1 MTTKHI
7 PIPMDGASFQRKL
20 ALQHRAI
27 TRIACPPSLLLQL
40 PVDVLQA
47 MTESVQAYPV
57 QFGFIGRDQP
67 ETLRLHR
74 EIANEAWAIELT
86 TPRVIMETYNVLRVG
101 AAEIDQHRDGL
112 YVLDRIPILMN
123 QVGLFDRSKPPAP
136 NDYATTSQIAN
147 FASNINTTPNF
158 LWLTSASNDRVTQ
171 VNAGRAYMR
180 LQLAATA
187 AGISLQPLSQA
198 LQEYPEQA
206 STYAKIHRL
215 LDAAQTHRTVQMWV
229 RAGYAPQIGPAP
241 RRGVEA
247 QLLSASA

>member
-74 EIANEAWAIELT
+74 EIA
-86 TPRVIMETYNVLRVG
+86 TYNVLRVG

-215 LDAAQTHRTVQMWV
+215 LYAAQTHRTVQMWV

-247 QLLSASA
+247 QLVNASA